1 MAAEEAELIKNSL
14 PEIILQVYHIGSTS
28 IPDIKAKPI
37 LDFVLVVDDLERFDQ
52 EADQLKGLGYKAKG
66 ERGISGRRFFSKDT
80 DGVRSH
86 HLHAFEQGHSEIE
99 RHLLFRDYL
108 RTHPEAA
115 RRYQELKE
123 ELAQRFPNRSGN
135 YTEAKSDFILSM
147 DEVARYWH
155 QRKQGE

>member
-1 MAAEEAELIKNSL
+1 MAAEEAELLKNSL

-28 IPDIKAKPI
+28 IPTIKAKPI

-52 EADQLKGLGYKAKG
+52 EADQLKELGYTAKG

-80 DGVRSH
+80 DGARSH